1 MSTLEVNTIS
11 PISGSSDVTLGG
23 SSKNIKFASGT
34 TVDFSTNTPTLSGI
48 PLNGTGNG
56 CYSRPNNSGSWS
68 STQSISAGSF
78 TLITAWENQTTI
90 GSGVSYSSGTITV
103 TRAGMYFVHCHIES
117 STASN
122 TGQVNK
128 LTLEGSNNFSAGG
141 RMEISNLQC
150 YTNLGDNL
158 RMSGAMVI
166 SCDASDTIEWR
177 FRHDNGPSSVVIRN
191 GSFSVLEL
199 TNNIS

>member
-1 MSTLEVNTIS
+1 MSTLEVNSIAPVT
-11 PISGSSDVTLGG
+11 GSSDVTLGG

-56 CYSRPNNSGSWS
+56 CYSRPNNGGSWS

-90 GSGVSYSSGTITV
+90 GSGVSYSSGVITV
-103 TRAGMYFVHCHIES
+103 TRAGMYFVHCHVES
-117 STASN
+117 STASQ
-122 TGQVNK
+122 TGMVNK

-141 RMEISNLQC
+141 RMEMANLQT
-150 YTNLGDNL
+150 YANLGDNF

-191 GSFSVLEL
+191 GSFSVIEL

>member
-90 GSGVSYSSGTITV
+90 ASTDNAFLAGPVNFTGTV
-103 TRAGMYFVHCHIES
+103 TVEG
-117 STASN
+117 N
-122 TGQVNK
+122 
-128 LTLEGSNNFSAGG
+128 LT
-141 RMEISNLQC
+141 I
-150 YTNLGDNL
+150 
-158 RMSGAMVI
+158 V
-166 SCDASDTIEWR
+166 
-177 FRHDNGPSSVVIRN
+177 
-191 GSFSVLEL
+191 
-199 TNNIS
+199 

>member
-48 PLNGTGNG
+48 PLAGTGNG
-56 CYSRPNNSGSWS
+56 FYSRPNNSGSWS

-78 TLITAWENQTTI
+78 TLITAWENPTEI
-90 GSGVSYSSGTITV
+90 GSGVSYSSGVITV
-103 TRAGMYFVHCHIES
+103 TRAGLYFVHADVES
-117 STASN
+117 STTSQ
-122 TGQVNK
+122 TGEVIK
-128 LTLEGSNNFSAGG
+128 MTIEGSNNFSAGG
-141 RMEISNLQC
+141 RNELASLQC
-150 YTNLGDNL
+150 YAALGDNL
-158 RMSGAMVI
+158 RIHGAKII
-166 SCDASDTIEWR
+166 SCDASDTIEFR

-191 GSFSVLEL
+191 GSCSVVEL

>member
-1 MSTLEVNTIS
+1 
-11 PISGSSDVTLGG
+11 
-23 SSKNIKFASGT
+23 
-34 TVDFSTNTPTLSGI
+34 
-48 PLNGTGNG
+48 
-56 CYSRPNNSGSWS
+56 
-68 STQSISAGSF
+68 
-78 TLITAWENQTTI
+78 
-90 GSGVSYSSGTITV
+90 
-103 TRAGMYFVHCHIES
+103 
-117 STASN
+117 
-122 TGQVNK
+122 
-128 LTLEGSNNFSAGG
+128 
-141 RMEISNLQC
+141 MEISNLQC

>member
-56 CYSRPNNSGSWS
+56 WYSRPNNSGSWS

-103 TRAGMYFVHCHIES
+103 TRAGIYFVHCHIES
-117 STASN
+117 STA
-122 TGQVNK
+122 
-128 LTLEGSNNFSAGG
+128 
-141 RMEISNLQC
+141 
-150 YTNLGDNL
+150 
-158 RMSGAMVI
+158 
-166 SCDASDTIEWR
+166 
-177 FRHDNGPSSVVIRN
+177 
-191 GSFSVLEL
+191 
-199 TNNIS
+199 